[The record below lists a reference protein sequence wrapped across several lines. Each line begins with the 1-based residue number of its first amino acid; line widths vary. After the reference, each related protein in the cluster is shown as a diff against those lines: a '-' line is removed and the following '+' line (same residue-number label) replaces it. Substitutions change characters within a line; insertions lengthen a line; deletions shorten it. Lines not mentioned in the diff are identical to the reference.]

1 MTVAD
6 GMNESRQERRHG
18 RIPKEAGMGK
28 SHTPR
33 ARKNATSSLWAG
45 IWRRARILVAGL
57 ALTGTWSMAYA
68 APPPTVAQTLAFTP
82 RQEGVPYSNP
92 APGTEANCKVDGI
105 KGAGGK
111 GSGWLLRDGS
121 GQPLR
126 FFFDSN
132 DDGKVD
138 VWAYYKD
145 GVEVYREIDT
155 TFSGKPDQYR
165 WLNTAGSRWGLDE
178 GHTGKVT
185 TWKVISPEEV
195 AQEILAAVATKDF
208 ARFQALLVTEADLKA
223 IDLTGD
229 AAARIR
235 DKVKNAKVKFDET
248 VAKLTKLTPKANF
261 IHLETVAPQSV
272 PADQLGSRFDLIKHA
287 RGTILY
293 EVGGTNDW
301 LQTGEIIQVGTAWR
315 VVDAPT
321 PGAVPPELLAG
332 NRTTGTSLDANPK
345 LLKLI
350 EELTELDKRAA
361 NMSMSGADVKT
372 VQHHLRRADLL
383 EKIVAEVKAEE
394 REPWIR
400 QVADSLST
408 AAQASPAGET
418 AAMGRLGS
426 LVKQIVQAL
435 PGSNLAAYAT
445 FREMQAD
452 YSQKIIKAEKFE
464 KVQQEWADKLA
475 AFVQAY
481 PRSDDTPDALLQLGM
496 VNEFLTTSD
505 RNREVEAKNW
515 YAQVVKNFPTK
526 PHATKAAGAIRRL
539 EMEGQPIKLAG
550 PQLQDLSTPY
560 DLDQM
565 RGKVVVV
572 YYWASWNSQCA
583 NDFSKL
589 KTLTA
594 SYGSKGMDVLTVNLD
609 ATAEDARTFLS
620 RNPAPGTHLYQSGGL
635 EGKLATDYGVM
646 VLPSIFLV
654 SKEGKVLSRNLHIN
668 SVEDE
673 LRKALK

>member
-1 MTVAD
+1 
-6 GMNESRQERRHG
+6 
-18 RIPKEAGMGK
+18 MGK
-28 SHTPR
+28 SENP
-33 ARKNATSSLWAG
+33 ARTAPSSLWG
-45 IWRRARILVAGL
+45 RVWRRARILVAGL
-57 ALTGTWSMAYA
+57 ALTGATWSLVYG
-68 APPPTVAQTLAFTP
+68 APPPTVAQTLQFAP
-82 RQEGVPYSNP
+82 RMEGVSITTP
-92 APGTEANCKVDGI
+92 AAGTEASCKVDGL

-111 GSGWLLRDGS
+111 GSGWIVRDAS

-126 FFFDSN
+126 LFFDSN

-145 GVEVYREIDT
+145 GVEVYREIDST
-155 TFSGKPDQYR
+155 YAGKPDQYR

-178 GHTGKVT
+178 GHTGKIT
-185 TWKVISPEEV
+185 TWKTISPEEV
-195 AQEILAAVATKDF
+195 AQEILAALANKDF
-208 ARFQALLVTEADLKA
+208 TRFQALLMSEADLKT
-223 IDLTGD
+223 IDLPGD
-229 AAARIR
+229 AAAKIR
-235 DKVKNAKVKFDET
+235 DKVKNAKTKFDET
-248 VAKLTKLTPKANF
+248 VAKLPKLTPKANF
-261 IHLETVAPQSV
+261 IHLETVAPQTV
-272 PADQLGSRFDLIKHA
+272 PADQLGSRHDLVKHA

-315 VVDAPT
+315 VVTAPT
-321 PGAVPPELLAG
+321 TGAVPAELLAG
-332 NRTTGTSLDANPK
+332 NRNGGTALDANPK

-350 EELTELDKRAA
+350 EELSTLDKGAQQSMTGIDARAMA
-361 NMSMSGADVKT
+361 
-372 VQHHLRRADLL
+372 HHLKRSDLL

-408 AAQASPAGET
+408 AAQASPAAET
-418 AAMGRLGS
+418 VARTRLAS
-426 LVKQIVQAL
+426 LVQQVVKAL
-435 PGSNLAAYAT
+435 PGSNLAAYTT

-452 YSQKIIKAEKFE
+452 YSQKIQKADKFE
-464 KVQQEWADKLA
+464 KVQQEWADSLA
-475 AFVQAY
+475 RFVQAY
-481 PRSDDTPDALLQLGM
+481 PKSDDTPDALLQLGM

-515 YAQVVKNFPTK
+515 YGQVVKNFPTK
-526 PHATKAAGAIRRL
+526 PHAAKAAGAIRRL
-539 EMEGQPIKLAG
+539 EMEGQALKLAG
-550 PQLQDLSTPY
+550 PLLSDLGTPF

-589 KTLTA
+589 KTLTT
-594 SYGSKGMDVLTVNLD
+594 SFGSKGMDVLTVNLD
-609 ATAEDARTFLS
+609 ATPDEARSFLG
-620 RNPAPGTHLYQSGGL
+620 RNPAPGTHLYQANGL

>member
-1 MTVAD
+1 MEPKLAGAPAWTH
-6 GMNESRQERRHG
+6 S
-18 RIPKEAGMGK
+18 KEAGMGK
-28 SHTPR
+28 TQSPAGQQPT
-33 ARKNATSSLWAG
+33 SLWRK

-57 ALTGTWSMAYA
+57 ALTGATWSMVWA

-82 RQEGVPYSNP
+82 RQEGVPYTTP
-92 APGTEANCKVDGI
+92 APGAEANCKVEGI

-111 GSGWLLRDGS
+111 GSGWILRDGS

-126 FFFDSN
+126 VFFDSN

-138 VWAYYKD
+138 VWSYYKD
-145 GVEVYREIDT
+145 GVEVYREIDSNY
-155 TFSGKPDQYR
+155 SGKPDQYR
-165 WLNTAGSRWGLDE
+165 WLNSAGSRWGIDE
-178 GHTGKVT
+178 GRTGKVT
-185 TWKVISPEEV
+185 TWKSISAEEV

-208 ARFQALLVTEADLKA
+208 ARFQAVLVSDAELKA
-223 IDLTGD
+223 LDLPGD
-229 AAARIR
+229 VAGKMRE
-235 DKVKNAKVKFDET
+235 KVKNARTRFDET
-248 VAKLTKLTPKANF
+248 VAKLTKISPKANF
-261 IHLETVAPQSV
+261 IHLETVAPQTV
-272 PADQLGSRFDLIKHA
+272 PADQLGSRQDLVKHA

-301 LQTGEIIQVGTAWR
+301 LQTGEMIQVAGGWR

-321 PGAVPPELLAG
+321 PGAVPPELLVGTRPA
-332 NRTTGTSLDANPK
+332 GTSLDQNPK

-350 EELTELDKRAA
+350 EDLSKLDKLAPA
-361 NMSMSGADVKT
+361 SMSGADARVT
-372 VQHHLRRADLL
+372 THHLSRADLL
-383 EKIVAEVKAEE
+383 EKIVGEVKPEE

-408 AAQASPAGET
+408 AAQASPANET
-418 AAMGRLGS
+418 VAMGRLQS
-426 LVKQIVQAL
+426 LVKQITQAL

-452 YSQKIIKAEKFE
+452 YSQKILKADKFE
-464 KVQQEWADKLA
+464 KVQQEWADSLA
-475 AFVQAY
+475 RFVQAY
-481 PRSDDTPDALLQLGM
+481 PKSDDTPDALLQLGM

-515 YAQVVKNFPTK
+515 YSQVVKNFPSK
-526 PHATKAAGAIRRL
+526 PQASKAAGAIRRL
-539 EMEGQPIKLAG
+539 ELEGQPIKLAG
-550 PQLQDLSTPY
+550 PQLQDLSTPF

-572 YYWASWNSQCA
+572 YYWASWNGQCA

-589 KTLTA
+589 KTLSLA
-594 SYGSKGMDVLTVNLD
+594 FASKGVDVLTVNLD
-609 ATAEDARTFLS
+609 GTAEEARAFLA
-620 RNPAPGTHLYQSGGL
+620 RNPAPGTHLYQAGGL

-673 LRKALK
+673 LKKHLK